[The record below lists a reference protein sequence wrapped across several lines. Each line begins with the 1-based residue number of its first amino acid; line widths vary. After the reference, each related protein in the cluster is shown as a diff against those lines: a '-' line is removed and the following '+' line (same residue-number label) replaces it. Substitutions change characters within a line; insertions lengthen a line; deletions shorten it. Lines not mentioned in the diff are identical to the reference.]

1 MKKITI
7 TNTWTNK
14 GKPIFFTLLKV
25 FIFVFFL
32 TEAGACF
39 IQFAN
44 VV

>member
-7 TNTWTNK
+7 TNTWKNE
-14 GKPIFFTLLKV
+14 GKPIFFYAIKSIW
-25 FIFVFFL
+25 FFFL